1 MMNVIAAMILSLSAE
16 STIPEL
22 EYQIDEYGRSRVAA
36 YQTKQFKLE
45 DVSKS
50 CLFIEILTGSG
61 TITQKNR
68 SENPCTIIVVD
79 HSKFRGTIEHA
90 TLEEN
95 NLKLRFIEDLSL
107 KMTQKADGIH
117 LDFADGIKPTDF
129 PEKYQPRL
137 LSSDDLKSPFT
148 DLGLFNPARPL
159 PLPNPPSR
167 AIFFKLKYGE

>member
-1 MMNVIAAMILSLSAE
+1 MINVIAAMILSLSAE

-50 CLFIEILTGSG
+50 CLFIEVLVGSG
-61 TITQKNR
+61 TITQENR
-68 SENPCTIIVVD
+68 PENPCTIVVVD
-79 HSKFRGTIEHA
+79 HTKFKGTIEHA
-90 TLEEN
+90 ALEEN
-95 NLKLRFIEDLSL
+95 NLKLRFIEDLPL
-107 KMTQKADGIH
+107 KMMQKSDGIH
-117 LDFADGIKPTDF
+117 LDFADGIKPADF
-129 PEKYQPRL
+129 SEEYRPHL

-159 PLPNPPSR
+159 PLPDPPSR
-167 AIFFKLKYGE
+167 AIFFKLQYGE